1 MVVSPLLVAL
11 SLVTTIKPH
20 PSPETFTPE
29 LWSLGFY
36 GFFFLLGCCI
46 FRNNVFIEKLE
57 DYWKILLAIG
67 MIAYAGFYLL
77 LPEPMSVAES
87 MSGAA
92 HVPITFV
99 QGVSS
104 LLEGIAAVYLTLT
117 FLVIGKKYLNN
128 KSQTARY
135 IADSS
140 YWIYLVH
147 LPILL
152 YIQFMLI
159 DTELNMWIKLTFS
172 CGATFLI
179 GIASYALLVRWTPIG
194 WLLNGKRKSLL
205 K

>member
-1 MVVSPLLVAL
+1 
-11 SLVTTIKPH
+11 
-20 PSPETFTPE
+20 
-29 LWSLGFY
+29 
-36 GFFFLLGCCI
+36 
-46 FRNNVFIEKLE
+46 
-57 DYWKILLAIG
+57 
-67 MIAYAGFYLL
+67 
-77 LPEPMSVAES
+77 MSVAES